1 MERIIIWVR
10 LHPKIS
16 LWIGFILTAI
26 FYGQDNVLGNIANFV
41 GKGYFFYFLYL
52 VIKWLFGFQGI
63 GQESNSD
70 DELWAGNSDQAKVGK
85 MRRGLRR
92 AKRMKR

>member
-1 MERIIIWVR
+1 MERMIIWVK

-16 LWIGFILTAI
+16 LWIGFIITAI
-26 FYGQDNVLGNIANFV
+26 FFGQDNFLGYIANWI
-41 GKGYFFYFLYL
+41 GRAYFLYFMYII
-52 VIKWLFGFQGI
+52 VKWLFGFQGV

-70 DELWAGNSDQAKVGK
+70 DELWASSTSQGKIGK